1 MAGKRGNNE
10 GSVYKTKDG
19 RWAGALTLAGAKR
32 KVFYGK
38 TRAEASAKLVSA
50 IRDRD
55 RGLPSVNEQKTLG
68 QYLPE
73 WLAVVKPTVR
83 PGTWIRYEQYV
94 RVHLVSGLGRKAI
107 ARLTPEDL
115 ETLYTQ
121 KVGQGLSPTTVHHMH
136 TVLHAALDLAMERG
150 QVARNVAALA
160 KPPKV
165 ARSDMETLNPE
176 QARAFLAAAQGDR
189 LEALY
194 VTALSTGAREGELLA
209 LSWDSVDLDRG
220 TIQIRANVRRVKGQF
235 VFGEPKTP
243 RSRRQVSLTPTAIDA
258 LRRHHAQQAEERLKL
273 GSAWF
278 DMNLVFANEVGRP
291 IEPPNLLRR
300 SFYPLL
306 KRAKT
311 PDGKPLPS
319 IHFHSLRH
327 TAATL
332 LLARGTHPKLVAD
345 MLGHSQVSVTLDR
358 YSHVTV
364 GMHQAAAATMEAVLQ
379 G

>member
-10 GSVYKTKDG
+10 GSVYRTQDG
-19 RWAGALTLAGAKR
+19 RWAGALTLAGSKR
-32 KVFYGK
+32 KVVYGK
-38 TRAEASAKLVSA
+38 TRAEASAKLGSA
-50 IRDRD
+50 IRDKD
-55 RGLPSVNEQKTLG
+55 KGLPSVNEQKTLG
-68 QYLPE
+68 HYLPE
-73 WLAVVKPTVR
+73 WLAAVRSTVR
-83 PGTWIRYEQYV
+83 PGTWVRYEQYV
-94 RVHLVSGLGRKAI
+94 RVHLIPGLGRKAV

-115 ETLYTQ
+115 EALYLQ
-121 KVGQGLSPTTVHHMH
+121 KVEGGLSPTTVHHMH
-136 TVLHAALDLAMERG
+136 TVLHAALGLAMERG
-150 QVARNVAALA
+150 QVARNVATLA
-160 KPPKV
+160 KPPKL
-165 ARSDMETLNPE
+165 ARPEMQTLNPE
-176 QARAFLAAAQGDR
+176 QARAFLAAAAGDR

-209 LSWDSVDLDRG
+209 LSWASVDLDRG
-220 TIQIRANVRRVKGQF
+220 TIQIKANVRRVKGAF
-235 VFGEPKTP
+235 VFSEPKTP

-258 LRRHHAQQAEERLKL
+258 LRRHHARQAEERLSL
-273 GSAWF
+273 GTAWC

-306 KRAKT
+306 ARAKT
-311 PDGKPLPS
+311 SDGNPLPP

-358 YSHVTV
+358 YSHVTA